1 MKLTKIISII
11 LALTLGCLIIA
22 SCSSEDTS
30 EQTGYTYIGL
40 RINPEIEMIADENGN
55 IIYANAVNEDG
66 EVVLSV
72 TDLTGLSA
80 EEAAEEFTDTAA
92 ELGYFDPNGE
102 KDTVYV
108 GVEGDEEI
116 EEKIN
121 EKILDYF
128 DNKGINGKVSEET
141 LSKYAERA
149 QSWGISIGH
158 TKILMRVLDAYPEKT
173 DTELLELEV
182 KDWMKLLKNAGGEES
197 IAAGLR
203 AEYKAAINALKE
215 EYARLFE
222 LRAQIDELEE
232 ELKAEGADK
241 DAINSEIATLKA
253 ELDPLNKEYKNRA
266 SEIKSEFKTAS
277 KEARRAYKE
286 EAMARQKAK

>member
-30 EQTGYTYIGL
+30 DASAYTYIGL
-40 RINPEIEMIADENGN
+40 RINPEIEMIADENGT
-55 IIYANAVNEDG
+55 IVYANAINEDG

-80 EEAAEEFTDTAA
+80 EEAAQEFTDTAS

-102 KDTVYV
+102 KDTVYI
-108 GVEGDEEI
+108 GVEGNEEL

-121 EKILDYF
+121 KSILDYF
-128 DNKGINGKVSEET
+128 DSNGINGKVSEET

-149 QSWGISIGH
+149 ESWGISVGH
-158 TKILMRVLDAYPEKT
+158 TKLLMRVLDAYPEKT

-182 KDWMKLLKNAGGEES
+182 KDWMKLLKDAGGEES

-203 AEYKAAINALKE
+203 AEYKNAVNALKE
-215 EYARLFE
+215 EFARMFE
-222 LRAQIDELEE
+222 LRAQVDALEE
-232 ELKAEGADK
+232 ELKAEDADK
-241 DAINSEIATLKA
+241 DAINSELATIKE
-253 ELDPLNKEYKNRA
+253 ELDPLSKEYKNRS
-266 SEIKSEFKTAS
+266 SEIKNEFKAAS

-286 EAMARQKAK
+286 EAIKRQKSK